1 MAEARGEDAGTPGA
15 TGTPAASGFRE
26 VTYRSSDGLKL
37 FARDYGDRLS
47 PNVPV
52 VCFAGLT
59 RTSRDFHDLAM
70 HLSTRRDHPRRVVAF
85 DYRGRGRSDDDR
97 DVAHYNPLTEMND
110 VVDGMSAL
118 GVTRA
123 AIVGTSRGGIIAM
136 IMAAQYPQRLK
147 GVLLNDVGP
156 VIERASLRR
165 IRSYLGKELAF
176 ESWDDAVSALKDGNP
191 GFEGLSD
198 ADWLNFA
205 RRVFVEND
213 GRIAQDYDLRLVQT
227 FPTDEE
233 IEKAD
238 SPDLWPLFDAL
249 MAFPVMVLRAENS
262 DLLSAQTVAQMKK
275 RHPRLAAYTI
285 KDRGHVPFL
294 DEPGARAAIQAWLE
308 IV

>member
-1 MAEARGEDAGTPGA
+1 MGA
-15 TGTPAASGFRE
+15 QASHRDIHF
-26 VTYRSSDGLKL
+26 TSADGLAL
-37 FARDYGDRLS
+37 YGRDYPAGDDKTPIL
-47 PNVPV
+47 
-52 VCFAGLT
+52 CLAGLT
-59 RTSRDFHDLAM
+59 RTSRDFEPLA
-70 HLSTRRDHPRRVVAF
+70 HWLAGARRLITM
-85 DYRGRGRSDDDR
+85 DYRGRGRSAYAPD
-97 DVAHYNPLTEMND
+97 PLTYRPDIELAD
-110 VVDGMSAL
+110 AL
-118 GVTRA
+118 RLLDRLDIERVNV
-123 AIVGTSRGGIIAM
+123 IGTSRGGIIAM
-136 IMAAQYPQRLK
+136 IMAAQYPQRLT

-156 VIERASLRR
+156 VIERVSLHR
-165 IRSYLGKELAF
+165 IRSYLGKALAF
-176 ESWDDAVSALKDGNP
+176 ESWDDAVSALKAGNP

-198 ADWLNFA
+198 EDWLNFA

-262 DLLSAQTVAQMKK
+262 DLLSAQTVAQMRK

-294 DEPGARAAIQAWLE
+294 DEPAARAAIQAWLE

>member
-1 MAEARGEDAGTPGA
+1 MGA
-15 TGTPAASGFRE
+15 QASHRDIHF
-26 VTYRSSDGLKL
+26 TSADGLAL
-37 FARDYGDRLS
+37 YGRDYPAGDDKTPIL
-47 PNVPV
+47 
-52 VCFAGLT
+52 CLAGLT
-59 RTSRDFHDLAM
+59 RTSRDFEPLA
-70 HLSTRRDHPRRVVAF
+70 HWLAGTRRLITM
-85 DYRGRGRSDDDR
+85 DYRGRGRS
-97 DVAHYNPLTEMND
+97 AHAADPLTYRPDIELADALRLLDRLD
-110 VVDGMSAL
+110 VERVN
-118 GVTRA
+118 
-123 AIVGTSRGGIIAM
+123 IIGTSRGGIIAM